1 MHLFKVSFKGKGIR
15 NAEESTREREIK
27 VISETNKSEG
37 NSKILK
43 I

>member
-1 MHLFKVSFKGKGIR
+1 MHFFKVCFKGKGIR
-15 NAEESTREREIK
+15 NAEESKREGEIK